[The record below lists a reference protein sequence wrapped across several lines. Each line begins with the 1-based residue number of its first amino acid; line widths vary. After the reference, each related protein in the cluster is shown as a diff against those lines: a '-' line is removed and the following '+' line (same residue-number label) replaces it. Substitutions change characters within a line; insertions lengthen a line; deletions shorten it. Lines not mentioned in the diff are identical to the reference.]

1 MAIMFIL
8 DSLGYRT
15 NGIRLFVKKTETID
29 GVFVGATSPRRNC
42 SESVAIIERYC
53 WLSKDVKFFRF
64 SRRTMQMSIYFQT
77 ESKPITLLCLS

>member
-29 GVFVGATSPRRNC
+29 GVFVGATNPRRNC

-53 WLSKDVKFFRF
+53 WLSKVVKFFPIFAKNDANEYIF
-64 SRRTMQMSIYFQT
+64 SDR
-77 ESKPITLLCLS
+77 K